1 MTGAQGSKFDLTRRG
16 FLKAGA
22 VSAMG
27 LAAAGSMTGCS
38 GWLGSTAPEAAEEKT
53 VYTLHQFMCT
63 GRCSLKCTVR
73 DGRLAMIQPNDTV
86 DEYYRHVCMKGISE
100 IQHVYS
106 DERLQTPMRRVGERG
121 SNEFEAITW
130 DEALATIG
138 EELNKAWDKYGKSS
152 VYMSASNE
160 PRFSFLPALLGCAT
174 GVEPGIDRGTGN
186 GEAPAI
192 GGDVFGG
199 GTAESRDW
207 VNTKTLVI
215 AGTNLLETSMMQANT
230 FMDAKEAGCEIIV
243 LDPHFSTTA
252 SKADQ
257 WIPIQP
263 GCDAAFYL
271 GMMTYILDNKLYDE
285 KFVLEHTSLPFLMNA
300 ETGEMLREGKEWGV
314 DEETGEPVDPGD
326 FMVWDATVGKAV
338 PYSSAILTAALEG
351 EFDVDGVKAT
361 TAFSNLKK
369 NQARYTTEWAAGVT
383 GIDAATIEEVARKYA
398 TNGPAYLVF
407 GQGGSDK
414 YSNPDIIGHAG
425 MVLTALTGNIG
436 KPGSGIGH
444 TIGGAGYGVALG
456 EWKLPEQ
463 FKPAELDV
471 RADRFPTRENDMHVI
486 ISLGNTFQQY
496 WANMNKTREWID
508 SLDFIVHIGMYYED
522 TVKYAD
528 IVLPV
533 CSKFEDTVEHSIV
546 RSDYNHVNL
555 QTKCIDPLFDSK
567 PDFDVMRLI
576 AESVGL
582 GEYLPKDAEELVRY
596 QIENSKDLA
605 DQGITFDALIKNH
618 GSIKMANTDEPRRGY
633 TDLKFKTPTERM
645 EVYYQSQAEV
655 GQGWPNWEENNEA
668 YAGNPLAEKYPL
680 QFTQTR
686 TRFSNHSHFKA
697 AAWLQQFVKPVLEL
711 NPKDMESRG
720 IADGDLIEAF
730 NDRGSFKCVA
740 RANNAVRP
748 GSSRTFEA
756 GWSKFIEE
764 GNTQNVTND
773 HVNERDEYLPTG
785 APIPFNDTL
794 IEVKKA

>member
-1 MTGAQGSKFDLTRRG
+1 MTGTQGSEFDLTRRG

-22 VSAMG
+22 ASVVG

-38 GWLGSTAPEAAEEKT
+38 DWLGAAAPEAAEDKT
-53 VYTLHQFMCT
+53 VYTLHQFMCN

-73 DGRLAMIQPNDTV
+73 DGRLAMVQPNDTV
-86 DEYYRHVCMKGISE
+86 DEYYRHVCLKGISE

-106 DERLQTPMRRVGERG
+106 DERLQTPMRRVGARG
-121 SNEFEAITW
+121 SNEFEAISW

-138 EELNKAWDKYGKSS
+138 EELKKAWDKYGKSS

-160 PRFSFLPALLGCAT
+160 PRFSLLPALFGCAT

-192 GGDVFGG
+192 GGSVFGDA
-199 GTAESRDW
+199 TTESRDW
-207 VNTKTLVI
+207 VNTRTLI
-215 AGTNLLETSMMQANT
+215 ISGTNLLETSMMQANI

-243 LDPHFSTTA
+243 LDPYFSTTA
-252 SKADQ
+252 GKASQ

-263 GCDAAFYL
+263 GYDAAFYL
-271 GMMTYILDNKLYDE
+271 AMTTYILDNDLYDAA
-285 KFVLEHTSLPFLMNA
+285 FVREHTSLPFLMNP
-300 ETGEMLREGKEWGV
+300 ETGELLREGKEWSV
-314 DEETGEPVDPGD
+314 DEETGELVDPGD
-326 FMVWDATVGKAV
+326 FLVWDTSVGKAV
-338 PYSSAILTAALEG
+338 SHASAISTAALEG
-351 EFDVDGVKAT
+351 NFDVNGVKVT

-369 NQARYTTEWAAGVT
+369 NQVQYTVEWAAGLT
-383 GIDAATIEEVARKYA
+383 GVDADVIEEVARKYA
-398 TNGPAYLVF
+398 TNGPAYLAF
-407 GQGGSDK
+407 GLGGSDK

-436 KPGSGIGH
+436 KPGSGIGQA
-444 TIGGAGYGVALG
+444 IGGAGYSVSLG
-456 EWKLPEQ
+456 EWELPEQ
-463 FKPAELDV
+463 FKAAELDI
-471 RADRFPTRENDMHVI
+471 RSDRFPTRENDVHVI

-522 TVKYAD
+522 SVEYAD

-555 QTKCIDPLFDSK
+555 QTKCIEPLFDSK

-582 GEYLPKDAEELVRY
+582 GDYLPKDAEELVRY
-596 QIENSKDLA
+596 QIESSEDLA
-605 DQGITFDALIKNH
+605 EQGITLDALVKNH

-633 TDLKFKTPTERM
+633 ADLKFDTPTERM

-668 YAGNPLAEKYPL
+668 YTGNPLAEKYPI
-680 QFTQTR
+680 QFNQTR

-711 NPKDMESRG
+711 NPVDMDARG
-720 IADGDLIEAF
+720 IVDGDLVEAF
-730 NDRGSFKCVA
+730 NDRGSFKCTV

-756 GWSKFIEE
+756 GWSKFIDE

-773 HVNERDEYLPTG
+773 HVNARDEYLPGG